1 MSSKVS
7 ITSFKQSKA
16 TRMSSQS
23 LHESKSDVPPKLPNP
38 FRGLRRF
45 EIDDSSLFFG
55 RDEQTY
61 EVLRRLRLLHFVA
74 VLGPSG
80 CGKSSLIRA
89 GVLAA
94 LQGGYM

>member
-1 MSSKVS
+1 MSSTQRIPTAAFAK
-7 ITSFKQSKA
+7 FPQ
-16 TRMSSQS
+16 R
-23 LHESKSDVPPKLPNP
+23 PNP
-38 FRGLRRF
+38 FHGLRRF
-45 EIDDSSLFFG
+45 ETEDSALFFG

-94 LQGGYM
+94 LQAGYMADDGPW